1 MKDLEFNW
9 DKITGALGKEGEN
22 IFKTEVGKIENLC
35 NGYDDKK
42 DNSNIICIV
51 GNRGCGKTSLINAV
65 REKLNKN
72 KNFFVTDII
81 DPSIFDDTL
90 SISEF
95 FISVLAEEVRKYKEE
110 KESNNFENKTEGKY
124 IRFNKKLNDIMD
136 VISHIK
142 SNKERFYEDTCASD
156 IVKNIQKRSNF
167 AALLKELIEAFYGV
181 LGKDQKTKMV
191 VCIDDLDLVANQYV
205 YQMIEDIQ
213 KWLNKNCIV
222 ILSFREIQLLNI
234 IQDHFIQQNKN
245 LMDKQIV
252 SIAEIKDQ
260 TVQFYEKQMPVSRR
274 IYLKG
279 QKEYFTDKA
288 WDILEPFAVKVGNE
302 SSLEEENEYEKTNLH
317 DLMEDL
323 VRKKL
328 ALPLDPVDEK
338 EKVHLIYPNGLREML
353 AFIRMLREMD
363 IIHDDNKNDI
373 KKEKLQDNLKKYRE
387 YILSRAKANLNME
400 YYSILEEWLKT
411 SVRNKNYYICSKLD
425 GILKKKT
432 GIDYHSDDAL
442 NLPDSSVEDNNA
454 EDDDVPEEEIPSSEK
469 DRRVYK
475 TRFNWEKIQEERKGL
490 IYIEY
495 TDTYNVTIGDVFQ
508 SLETVKSFFHSD
520 ERSMYFIYLIKLLY
534 SIELLFSFLDIQ
546 SVNEKTNYSL
556 LINGK
561 FMPDNFMYT
570 SRSENC
576 IDYISANVDPDDEN
590 VRELITAIIYS
601 NVKRNSSAWQA
612 ARPRSTKF
620 YSLYSHRP
628 LFEPEFS
635 LEQSP
640 DGYIKANYK
649 TDPLTAVLKKEYLTD
664 LLTDIL
670 AKESQEKKYRYVF
683 YSMFDIDAV
692 MRMTFD
698 NKKERKLYHLYN
710 KINWIYNGNDNDASV
725 RSEHDVLLKKKISQL
740 FCKKNI
746 ELKPVFK
753 DSLMNKI
760 REIDKKRPKRGRRQ
774 KSLSEKTTE
783 NMTEENEKS

>member
-22 IFKTEVGKIENLC
+22 IFNTEVGKIENLC

-156 IVKNIQKRSNF
+156 IVKNIQRRSNF

-181 LGKDQKTKMV
+181 LGKDSKTKMV

-279 QKEYFTDKA
+279 QKEFFTEKA
-288 WDILEPFAVKVGNE
+288 WIILEPFAVKK
-302 SSLEEENEYEKTNLH
+302 ENGYKLSDEDQNKYKETNLH
-317 DLMEDL
+317 DLMENL
-323 VRKKL
+323 VREKL

-353 AFIRMLREMD
+353 AFVRMLMEMD
-363 IIHDDNKNDI
+363 KIRDEENGI
-373 KKEKLQDNLKKYRE
+373 KKAELRANLKKYQD
-387 YILSRAKANLNME
+387 YILSRAKANLDME

-425 GILKKKT
+425 GILNSEEYDIVFIKKT
-432 GIDYHSDDAL
+432 
-442 NLPDSSVEDNNA
+442 E
-454 EDDDVPEEEIPSSEK
+454 
-469 DRRVYK
+469 
-475 TRFNWEKIQEERKGL
+475 
-490 IYIEY
+490 
-495 TDTYNVTIGDVFQ
+495 TYNVMMGDVFQ
-508 SLETVKSFFHSD
+508 FLEK
-520 ERSMYFIYLIKLLY
+520 IK
-534 SIELLFSFLDIQ
+534 IEL
-546 SVNEKTNYSL
+546 
-556 LINGK
+556 
-561 FMPDNFMYT
+561 
-570 SRSENC
+570 
-576 IDYISANVDPDDEN
+576 
-590 VRELITAIIYS
+590 
-601 NVKRNSSAWQA
+601 SS
-612 ARPRSTKF
+612 S
-620 YSLYSHRP
+620 
-628 LFEPEFS
+628 
-635 LEQSP
+635 
-640 DGYIKANYK
+640 
-649 TDPLTAVLKKEYLTD
+649 
-664 LLTDIL
+664 
-670 AKESQEKKYRYVF
+670 
-683 YSMFDIDAV
+683 
-692 MRMTFD
+692 
-698 NKKERKLYHLYN
+698 
-710 KINWIYNGNDNDASV
+710 
-725 RSEHDVLLKKKISQL
+725 
-740 FCKKNI
+740 
-746 ELKPVFK
+746 
-753 DSLMNKI
+753 
-760 REIDKKRPKRGRRQ
+760 
-774 KSLSEKTTE
+774 
-783 NMTEENEKS
+783 